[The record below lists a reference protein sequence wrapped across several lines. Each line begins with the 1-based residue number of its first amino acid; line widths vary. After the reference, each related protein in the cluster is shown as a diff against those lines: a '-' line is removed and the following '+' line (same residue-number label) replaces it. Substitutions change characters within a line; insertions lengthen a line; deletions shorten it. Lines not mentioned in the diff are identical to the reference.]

1 VKVKPIGMLGSVAI
15 AVNSLAGPAILQ
27 LPATYQ
33 ESGIIPTT
41 VALVLVG
48 MLSSLCSLH
57 MANVV
62 SQVPGNS
69 TFNKD
74 VRNFLFHSVMRF
86 APFSLPL

>member
-1 VKVKPIGMLGSVAI
+1 MLGSIAI

-33 ESGIIPTT
+33 ESGILPTT
-41 VALVLVG
+41 IALVLVG
-48 MLSSLCSLH
+48 MLSSFCSLH

-69 TFNKD
+69 SFDKE
-74 VRNFLFHSVMRF
+74 VRISSKALSN
-86 APFSLPL
+86 